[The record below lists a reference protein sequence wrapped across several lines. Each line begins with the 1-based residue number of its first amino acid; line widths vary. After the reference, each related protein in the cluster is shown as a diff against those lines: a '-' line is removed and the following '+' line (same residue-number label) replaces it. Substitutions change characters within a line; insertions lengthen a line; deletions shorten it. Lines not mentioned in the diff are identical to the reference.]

1 MLTVD
6 EALAMVAECV
16 MVCPSVSVPCQE
28 ALGMVLAEAV
38 ISDVDSPQC
47 DRSVVDGYA
56 VLSTDL
62 ASGSAELRVLEE
74 VPAGS
79 LPVHT
84 VSSGTTTRVMTGAPI
99 PPGADAVVMIERA
112 EVLGAG
118 RVRLEQAGVSA
129 GQNIL
134 RRAAAMSRGQV
145 ILEAGRVLRP
155 ADVGLLAEAG
165 QSRVRV
171 IGRPSVAVLATGSEL
186 VPADCVPGAGQVR
199 NCNGPMLLAAVREA
213 GGIGLDLGIAADH
226 AETLR
231 ERIKAGLEC
240 DVLVLSGGVSAGTWD
255 LVPSVLEELGVQ
267 RRFHKLRLKPGKPLW
282 FGTLNSEGRSCL
294 VFGLPGNPVSSFVC
308 FELFV
313 RPALAALAGRP
324 NWQRQYY
331 LGRIATAFRHRG
343 DRPTY
348 HPAIAVRTAAPQSAE
363 RLVHYDVRPLPWQ
376 GSADL
381 RTLSQ
386 ANALAL
392 FPAGERSFE
401 PGDEL
406 TLLLLN
412 EHGAHRRPA

>member
-6 EALAMVAECV
+6 EALTVVAECV
-16 MVCPSVSVPCQE
+16 TVCPIVTLPCQD
-28 ALGMVLAEAV
+28 ALGMVLAEAAA
-38 ISDVDSPQC
+38 SDVDSPQC

-56 VLSTDL
+56 VLATDL

-99 PPGADAVVMIERA
+99 PPGADAVVMVERA

-118 RVRLEQAGVSA
+118 LVRLNQTGVVA

-134 RRAAAMSRGQV
+134 RRAAAMARGQV
-145 ILEAGRVLRP
+145 IMEAGRVLRP

-165 QSRVRV
+165 HSRVRV
-171 IGRPSVAVLATGSEL
+171 IGRPTVAVLATGSEL
-186 VPADCVPGAGQVR
+186 VPPDCVPGAGQVR
-199 NCNGPMLLAAVREA
+199 NSNGPMLLAAIRDA
-213 GGIGLDLGIAADH
+213 GGIGFDLGIAADQP
-226 AETLR
+226 ELLR
-231 ERIKAGLEC
+231 ERIKAGLER
-240 DVLVLSGGVSAGTWD
+240 DVLLLSGGVSAGTWD
-255 LVPSVLEELGVQ
+255 LVPGVLEALGVQ

-282 FGTLNSEGRSCL
+282 FGTLRTKGRSCL

-324 NWQRQYY
+324 NWQRQYH
-331 LGRIATAFRHRG
+331 LGRIAARFQHRG

-348 HPAIAVRTAAPQSAE
+348 HPAIAVRTAASQSAE
-363 RLVHYDVRPLPWQ
+363 RLVHYDVRLLPWQ

-381 RTLSQ
+381 HTLSQ
-386 ANALAL
+386 ANALAI

-406 TLLLLN
+406 PLLLLN
-412 EHGAHRRPA
+412 

>member
-6 EALAMVAECV
+6 EALAVVADCV
-16 MVCPSVSVPCQE
+16 TVCPSVTVPCQD
-28 ALGMVLAEAV
+28 ALGMVLAEAAV
-38 ISDVDSPQC
+38 SDVDSPQC

-79 LPVHT
+79 LPMHT
-84 VSSGTTTRVMTGAPI
+84 VSSGTATRVMTGAPI
-99 PPGADAVVMIERA
+99 PSGADAVVMVERA
-112 EVLGAG
+112 VVLGAG

-134 RRAAAMSRGQV
+134 RRAAAMARGQV
-145 ILEAGRVLRP
+145 IMEAGRVLRP

-165 QSRVRV
+165 HSRVRV
-171 IGRPSVAVLATGSEL
+171 IARPTVAVLATGSEL
-186 VPADCVPGAGQVR
+186 VPAECVPGPGQVR
-199 NCNGPMLLAAVREA
+199 NSNGPMLLAAICDA
-213 GGIGLDLGIAADH
+213 GGIGVDLGIAADQP
-226 AETLR
+226 EILR
-231 ERIKAGLEC
+231 ERIRDGLKC
-240 DVLVLSGGVSAGTWD
+240 DVVILSGGVSAGTWD
-255 LVPSVLEELGVQ
+255 LVPGVLEELGVQ

-282 FGTLNSEGRSCL
+282 FGTLRSEGRSCL

-324 NWQRQYY
+324 NWQREYHF
-331 LGRIATAFRHRG
+331 GRLATAFRHRG

-348 HPAIAVRTAAPQSAE
+348 HPAIAVRAAGPHSGE
-363 RLVHYDVRPLPWQ
+363 RSVHYEVRPLPWQ

-386 ANALAL
+386 ANALAI
-392 FPAGERSFE
+392 FPAGDRSFE
-401 PGDEL
+401 PGAEL
-406 TLLLLN
+406 PLLLLN
-412 EHGAHRRPA
+412 